1 MLESHFD
8 KVAGPQACN
17 FIKKRLQHDR
27 FPVKFAKSLKNTF
40 LQNTSGGWPLD
51 VFCKDFVDISY
62 ENALS
67 RILEALLLI
76 WLYAFFNYS
85 CILVREIFFPNQW
98 GLSKLTTSSIS

>member
-17 FIKKRLQHDR
+17 FIKKRLLHDR
-27 FPVKFAKSLKNTF
+27 LPVKFAKSLKNTF

>member
-67 RILEALLLI
+67 RILEALLL

-85 CILVREIFFPNQW
+85 CILVREILFLNQR
-98 GLSKLTTSSIS
+98 GLSKLTTSCIS